1 MLGVHANTLRAWADQ
16 GRIRCLRVNSRGDR
30 RFLVDDLQAFL
41 REVESERDASIG
53 DSGTDWEAQV
63 DSIARLGT
71 HLNHL
76 SSVADIGTAI
86 CAGLRELIDYHNVR
100 VYRVQGDEVV
110 PVAWRGEADAYT
122 EEAADQ
128 LRTRVGEGITGW
140 VAEHGVAQYLPDAMA
155 DPRCSHVPGTED
167 DLAESLLVA
176 PMLYEGETIGVIV
189 LAKLGI
195 DRFSMDELRY
205 LGIYA
210 SIAAQAMIN
219 ADITRRLRAQ
229 ERTLDRQLR
238 SQAELLR
245 VSERILTTLDPA
257 AVIAEIADS
266 LAGLIPIDT
275 LGVYVHDALGR
286 TLDPLLARGFGA
298 DVFMSRRLPDSGEV
312 ISEVLGTGEARSVT
326 RRARGTRTEPAAL
339 ILAPL
344 RGQDR
349 VIGVLYLKRLG
360 ADVSLR
366 RARVRDRAPLRGPCL
381 DRPAKRPGP
390 PGRGAAGPNRRPH
403 RTTQPRHLPRGP
415 APGLRQ
421 GPAVLPA

>member
-30 RFLVDDLQAFL
+30 RFLVHDLQAFL
-41 REVESERDASIG
+41 REVESERDASIS

-100 VYRVQGDEVV
+100 VYRVEGEEVV

-122 EEAADQ
+122 DEAADQ

-155 DPRCSHVPGTED
+155 DPRGSHVPGTED
-167 DLAESLLVA
+167 ELAESLLVA

-205 LGIYA
+205 LGIYV

-275 LGVYVHDALGR
+275 LGVYVQ
-286 TLDPLLARGFGA
+286 
-298 DVFMSRRLPDSGEV
+298 
-312 ISEVLGTGEARSVT
+312 
-326 RRARGTRTEPAAL
+326 RRARA
-339 ILAPL
+339 
-344 RGQDR
+344 
-349 VIGVLYLKRLG
+349 G
-360 ADVSLR
+360 A
-366 RARVRDRAPLRGPCL
+366 
-381 DRPAKRPGP
+381 RP
-390 PGRGAAGPNRRPH
+390 AAGPRLRR
-403 RTTQPRHLPRGP
+403 
-415 APGLRQ
+415 
-421 GPAVLPA
+421 